1 MRIIQAC
8 PDDFETIRAFYY
20 SLIDG
25 MQERKQIITWIKD
38 VYPAPE
44 FLRSALNNGELYLCC
59 DGPRIAAS
67 MVVNRDCN
75 EGYRNLGN
83 ETPLTNE
90 EVLVIHALGVH
101 PDYTGKGIG
110 KMMVEEAVKIA
121 KKSGAKGLRL
131 DVLKGNEAARR
142 LYLRCGFEYVG
153 SVQMYYENTG
163 NAYFGIYEF
172 VI

>member
-8 PDDFETIRAFYY
+8 PGDFETIRAFYH

-25 MQERKQIITWIKD
+25 MQERRQIITWIKD

-44 FLRSALNNGELYLCC
+44 FLKSSLNDSKVYLCF
-59 DGPRIAAS
+59 DGSRIAAA
-67 MVVNRDCN
+67 MVVNHDCN
-75 EGYRNLGN
+75 EGYRNLGKQ
-83 ETPLTNE
+83 TPLTDA

-101 PDYTGKGIG
+101 PDYSGRGIG
-110 KMMVEEAVKIA
+110 KMMVEEAIEIA
-121 KKSGAKGLRL
+121 GKSGAKGLRL
-131 DVLKGNEAARR
+131 DVLKGNEAAKK
-142 LYLRCGFEYVG
+142 LYLRCGFQYVG

-163 NAYFGIYEF
+163 NADFGIYEY